1 MKQGKRPTRNQK
13 KLMLAVGLSPEKWL
27 IYKKINSELH
37 LLHRETGTTKI
48 IPAEQPKENTVYD

>member
-37 LLHRETGTTKI
+37 LVHRETGTTKI
-48 IPAEQPKENTVYD
+48 IPEQ